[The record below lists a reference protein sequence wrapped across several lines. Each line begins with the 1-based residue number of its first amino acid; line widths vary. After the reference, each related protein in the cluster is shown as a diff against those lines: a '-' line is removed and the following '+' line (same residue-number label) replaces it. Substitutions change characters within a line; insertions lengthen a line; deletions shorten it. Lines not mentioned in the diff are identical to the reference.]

1 MKVFDQAHL
10 MLMDNRKTLRRD
22 LCSRDQQFRPP
33 ESKGP
38 QRERSRTSLPW
49 EPEEEVVVPPWV
61 PAAEEEPPPWAP
73 EEEEEVPPWAP
84 GGAGPP
90 WEEEVPPPWAPG
102 GEEEAPPW
110 APGGGGPPLEE
121 EPPPW
126 APGGAGPPPPWEEEV
141 PPWGAGQPVQRRLRR
156 GLRGILRLYRV
167 VNISESNA

>member
-73 EEEEEVPPWAP
+73 
-84 GGAGPP
+84 
-90 WEEEVPPPWAPG
+90 
-102 GEEEAPPW
+102 
-110 APGGGGPPLEE
+110 
-121 EPPPW
+121 
-126 APGGAGPPPPWEEEV
+126 GGAGPPPPWEEEV

-167 VNISESNA
+167 VNVSESNA